1 MAEKESVTN
10 MYEQLKSVH
19 GVAAVDKSTVGCWA
33 LWIAICEKGQVALS
47 NMCHS
52 VQPTTLVTQALLQ
65 WADELIW
72 NDWSTVLLP

>member
-33 LWIAICEKGQVALS
+33 L
-47 NMCHS
+47 
-52 VQPTTLVTQALLQ
+52 
-65 WADELIW
+65 
-72 NDWSTVLLP
+72 